1 MSDKSEL
8 EYLEEAMSGMA
19 YANLNDIRRAI
30 ERRKQD
36 LAKADAALLYT
47 NREKLYM
54 DTPQNV
60 PNTADNTPKGGGDD
74 LSKRLRNW
82 MTTPFGIHETA
93 ELCDEAASA
102 LDALLAE
109 RDALSAHDS
118 QCIKDRVS
126 FCEEIEELEAVVER
140 LTAERDA
147 ARAEILELHE
157 KVSFLES
164 REVCAAAHD
173 NVETC
178 GYCQRDAAR
187 AELKEAVQLL
197 RTVNKSYWQS
207 PEGGP
212 ALLNA
217 IENLGPFLTRVGKQ
231 P

>member
-8 EYLEEAMSGMA
+8 EYLAEAIEELYPKSHA
-19 YANLNDIRRAI
+19 DVIHRAI

-82 MTTPFGIHETA
+82 MTTPFGIHGTA

-109 RDALSAHDS
+109 RDA
-118 QCIKDRVS
+118 
-126 FCEEIEELEAVVER
+126 
-140 LTAERDA
+140 
-147 ARAEILELHE
+147 ARAQILELHE
-157 KVSFLES
+157 KVAFLES

-187 AELKEAVQLL
+187 AELREAVRLIESNICY
-197 RTVNKSYWQS
+197 V
-207 PEGGP
+207 P
-212 ALLNA
+212 AARAVLD
-217 IENLGPFLTRVGKQ
+217 RVGKQ
-231 P
+231 PSGEG

>member
-1 MSDKSEL
+1 MEQFFKDRGIGNEREIRVVVFAGGARRKR
-8 EYLEEAMSGMA
+8 
-19 YANLNDIRRAI
+19 LNGFDVRLLTIVRHAI

-82 MTTPFGIHETA
+82 MTTPFGIHGTA

-126 FCEEIEELEAVVER
+126 FCEEIEELEAAVER

-147 ARAEILELHE
+147 ARAQILELHE
-157 KVSFLES
+157 KVAFLES

-187 AELKEAVQLL
+187 AELREAVE
-197 RTVNKSYWQS
+197 RAAT
-207 PEGGP
+207 
-212 ALLNA
+212 
-217 IENLGPFLTRVGKQ
+217 
-231 P
+231 